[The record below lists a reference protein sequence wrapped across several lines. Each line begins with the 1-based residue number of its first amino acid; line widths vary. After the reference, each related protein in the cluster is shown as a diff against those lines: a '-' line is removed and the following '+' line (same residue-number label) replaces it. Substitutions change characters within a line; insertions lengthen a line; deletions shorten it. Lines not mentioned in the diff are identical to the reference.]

1 MATKTLVIENI
12 DPTNGADI
20 LKAYVAKLPPGMKM
34 KSRTVYSDGNGK
46 GHIIMEFEDTDLN
59 KVDNFGTSE
68 GMKEVTGY
76 DFEDGDSKNI
86 NIKSL

>member
-12 DPTNGADI
+12 DPTKGAEI
-20 LKAYVAKLPPGMKM
+20 LKAYTAKLPPGMKI
-34 KSRTVYSDGNGK
+34 KSRTVYSDGAGK
-46 GHIIMEFEDTDLN
+46 GHIIMEFEDADLN

-68 GMKEVTGY
+68 NMKEVTDY
-76 DFEDGDSKNI
+76 DFKDGDSRNI